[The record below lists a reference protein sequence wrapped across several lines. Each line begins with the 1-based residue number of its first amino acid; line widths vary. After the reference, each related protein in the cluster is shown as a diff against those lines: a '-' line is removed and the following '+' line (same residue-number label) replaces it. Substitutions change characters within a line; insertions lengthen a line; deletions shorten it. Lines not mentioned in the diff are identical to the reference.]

1 MDAQNNKIQK
11 KKKSIFIKVF
21 FKWRFAVA
29 IATAIL
35 ILFLFSCK
43 KIVEDTQMDIAQ
55 QYFKNNILNSD
66 FVIDS
71 AYNNGIDVTAR
82 FAGFK
87 IKLLEGADLAS
98 GPITAKK
105 ADSTING
112 TWLATEQYGKLT
124 VNFISPP
131 TGFDFFNR
139 SWRFLEKNLPIMKLA
154 PWGMPDPAVTRLYMR
169 RF

>member
-1 MDAQNNKIQK
+1 MDAQNNEIHMPH
-11 KKKSIFIKVF
+11 KSIFIKVF

-82 FAGFK
+82 FAGF
-87 IKLLEGADLAS
+87 
-98 GPITAKK
+98 
-105 ADSTING
+105 
-112 TWLATEQYGKLT
+112 
-124 VNFISPP
+124 
-131 TGFDFFNR
+131 DFFNR

-169 RF
+169 RL

>member
-1 MDAQNNKIQK
+1 MDAQNNEIHMPH
-11 KKKSIFIKVF
+11 KSIFIKVF

-71 AYNNGIDVTAR
+71 AYNNGIDVTTR

-131 TGFDFFNR
+131 TGFDFFNC
-139 SWRFLEKNLPIMKLA
+139 SWRFLEKTCP
-154 PWGMPDPAVTRLYMR
+154 
-169 RF
+169 

>member
-1 MDAQNNKIQK
+1 MDAPNTKVHMPH
-11 KKKSIFIKVF
+11 KSNFLKFI
-21 FKWRFAVA
+21 FKWRFLFA
-29 IATAIL
+29 IAAAVGIL
-35 ILFLFSCK
+35 LLSSCK

-71 AYNNGIDVTAR
+71 AYNNGVDITTR

-98 GPITAKK
+98 GPITAIK

-112 TWLATEQYGKLT
+112 TWIATEQYGKLT
-124 VNFISPP
+124 VNFTSIPA
-131 TGFDFFNR
+131 GFDFFNR

-169 RF
+169 RL